1 MTSDGACSSNTEHTL
16 PAQPAL
22 VLDPEIS
29 ANVARPYAKYL
40 ADNNV
45 LDHYL
50 LGTTPRERLCSAG
63 FCGSAWGENLASPSS
78 WGESQMAAIEVFYQ
92 NESWC
97 RCEHYYN
104 LMDPHY
110 TRVGIGVWETSGIVR
125 VVIDFYE

>member
-1 MTSDGACSSNTEHTL
+1 
-16 PAQPAL
+16 
-22 VLDPEIS
+22 
-29 ANVARPYAKYL
+29 
-40 ADNNV
+40 
-45 LDHYL
+45 
-50 LGTTPRERLCSAG
+50 
-63 FCGSAWGENLASPSS
+63 
-78 WGESQMAAIEVFYQ
+78 MAAIEVFYQ